1 MQQHLEFVLHP
12 PLWAAVFL
20 VIVGFAVFVISTR
33 RLDRTLGRVGIGLLL
48 LGILAGI
55 VGWFFPPN
63 PPQMETHTKT
73 WSPPSR
79 PMTGKNFKLSSTLD
93 HARNPLPNPSF
104 PARATSPTSPAT
116 SPHTFGVKSAS
127 VYRISNIRT
136 ETLITVTVGV
146 YSQQDISQDRPIFS
160 NLQLDFAQSG
170 NDWILQTIT
179 ILSVDQRSGDEIA
192 NHLRNHENTH
202 PRTGKKNRQTRR

>member
-20 VIVGFAVFVISTR
+20 VIVGFAVFVIATR

-55 VGWFFPPN
+55 VGWFFPSERA
-63 PPQMETHTKT
+63 QMETRTRDMVAAINASDWQKLQTFIDLQTTLATPSQSIISGKGNITNLTKHVC
-73 WSPPSR
+73 R
-79 PMTGKNFKLSSTLD
+79 
-93 HARNPLPNPSF
+93 
-104 PARATSPTSPAT
+104 
-116 SPHTFGVKSAS
+116 TFGVKSVS
-127 VYRISNIRT
+127 VYRISSIRT

-146 YSQQDISQDRPIFS
+146 YSEQDISQGRPIFS
-160 NLQLDFAQSG
+160 NLQLDFAQNG
-170 NDWILQTIT
+170 NDWVLQTIT

-192 NHLRNHENTH
+192 NHLR
-202 PRTGKKNRQTRR
+202 